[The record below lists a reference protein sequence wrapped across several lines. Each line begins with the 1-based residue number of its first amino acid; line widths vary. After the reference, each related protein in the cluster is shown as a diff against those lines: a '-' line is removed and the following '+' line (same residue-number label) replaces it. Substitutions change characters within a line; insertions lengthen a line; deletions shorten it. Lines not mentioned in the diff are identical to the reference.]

1 MPRLALAA
9 LGALSL
15 AAARLPAQETAPVAT
30 AAPPESFEVDRAA
43 GPLAFDVRFQL
54 ADKDEARLQVRFDE
68 VDEPGEKGEQGA
80 KGDGEHEILGL
91 DFQPFEGARFVLSRS
106 TRRQSLVSS
115 ALLQVPEPKGLEFVL
130 RFELPQEG
138 GLSVTLPDGMPVL
151 VATTPRAKRM
161 RVEFAASGGVLAFAA
176 TKPER
181 STQLAIDGAREPA
194 FGELARR
201 YPFELVL
208 PYQRDDLGTSF
219 LEKLPKAPA
228 VKEVRVVDRQEVEG
242 GILERWVV
250 AFEENVEAPLVVA
263 RPAADAKRPALLCV
277 AGGPKG
283 NAEGAILRT
292 LASAFAAG
300 RTVASFELIGT
311 GERRLTLPHDAL
323 RVLELELVG
332 LSSFDGATVE
342 ALQVLQWL
350 AGRADVDATQIAIAG
365 AGAGDDVAQRI
376 AREPGH
382 KWEELAKT
390 GAELA
395 DDAVRVGDDYLRL
408 RFDSCQLN
416 RARTRREELPPPD
429 RSVPLADRM
438 GRTGDD
444 PRATPNLFP
453 SLFPLVFSA
462 GDAPIEWNDGV
473 PLRKHVTIVASDRGV
488 RVALE
493 EWAARHPANGDETC
507 LAFDLVALEFRGGDH
522 VDPRPVPFL
531 LKLAQLR
538 GDAAEPPR
546 VFADGAAAL
555 PLLAMVIESRI
566 ALTSF
571 TASHAIPSFELL
583 LARPHA
589 ARRAEPEL
597 GVLTQGMPTGAFVP
611 NALTR
616 WEIEDAVLELIGRG
630 VAVDWQDPVDALRRP
645 LSRHDR
651 LAMWP
656 RVRHAKFAR

>member
-1 MPRLALAA
+1 
-9 LGALSL
+9 
-15 AAARLPAQETAPVAT
+15 
-30 AAPPESFEVDRAA
+30 
-43 GPLAFDVRFQL
+43 
-54 ADKDEARLQVRFDE
+54 
-68 VDEPGEKGEQGA
+68 
-80 KGDGEHEILGL
+80 
-91 DFQPFEGARFVLSRS
+91 
-106 TRRQSLVSS
+106 
-115 ALLQVPEPKGLEFVL
+115 
-130 RFELPQEG
+130 
-138 GLSVTLPDGMPVL
+138 
-151 VATTPRAKRM
+151 
-161 RVEFAASGGVLAFAA
+161 
-176 TKPER
+176 
-181 STQLAIDGAREPA
+181 
-194 FGELARR
+194 
-201 YPFELVL
+201 
-208 PYQRDDLGTSF
+208 
-219 LEKLPKAPA
+219 
-228 VKEVRVVDRQEVEG
+228 
-242 GILERWVV
+242 
-250 AFEENVEAPLVVA
+250 
-263 RPAADAKRPALLCV
+263 
-277 AGGPKG
+277 
-283 NAEGAILRT
+283 
-292 LASAFAAG
+292 
-300 RTVASFELIGT
+300 
-311 GERRLTLPHDAL
+311 
-323 RVLELELVG
+323 LVG

-444 PRATPNLFP
+444 PRATPK
-453 SLFPLVFSA
+453 LFPLVFAA

-531 LKLAQLR
+531 RKLAQLR

-589 ARRAEPEL
+589 AHRAEPEL